1 MDFLV
6 GHFSNIL
13 AAFGL
18 AALAN
23 FFWLFFWHHYS
34 KKYTTPRK
42 LLLKAFF
49 LGILAAIFAAIFEKA
64 ILAGTLPREL
74 LAILEHER
82 TFADTQEILLIFG
95 IVFFLIAVPEELLKF
110 LFLRATLFVS
120 KDFNQIIDGVKFGI
134 VLALGFALVE
144 NLYFFSKQIIAAPLN
159 IRGLLVLF
167 LFRLFIPTLAH
178 ALYGGILGYYF
189 GLARFYKIFRK
200 SFLWQGILVVVA
212 LHTFFNFLTLTPFN
226 IFIYLLL
233 IATLLLVMK
242 WYTDRQNFQTFI
254 TQKPLRQVYPP
265 IFTERKEMNALISI
279 LIGFNKKALLKI
291 GLCPFCFKKLKKSF
305 DKKCLY
311 CGKIVDKL

>member
-6 GHFSNIL
+6 ENFPAIL
-13 AAFGL
+13 AALGL
-18 AALAN
+18 AVLAN
-23 FFWLFFWHHYS
+23 FFWLFFWYHYS

-42 LLLKAFF
+42 LLLKAFV
-49 LGILAAIFAAIFEKA
+49 LGILAAVFAAILEKA
-64 ILAGTLPREL
+64 ILSGILPGEL
-74 LAILEHER
+74 LAILEHEK
-82 TFADTQEILLIFG
+82 TFADAEEIILVFG

-110 LFLRATLFVS
+110 LFLRVTIFVS

-144 NLYFFSKQIIAAPLN
+144 NFYFLSKQVVAAPLD

-178 ALYGGILGYYF
+178 SLYGGILGYYF
-189 GLARFYKIFRK
+189 GLARFYKIFRRN
-200 SFLWQGILVVVA
+200 FLWQGMLIVIV

-226 IFIYLLL
+226 IFIYFLL
-233 IATLLLVMK
+233 IGTLLIIMK
-242 WYTDRQNFQTFI
+242 WYTDRQNFQIFAS
-254 TQKPLRQVYPP
+254 QQPPRQVYPP

-279 LIGFNKKALLKI
+279 LIGFNKKILSKL
-291 GLCPFCFKKLKKSF
+291 GLCPFCFKRLKISF

-311 CGKIVDKL
+311 CGKIVE